1 MDLEVESQET
11 YGRPERAPSERV
23 EVWELLEY
31 YSDTQN
37 AGKSHPG
44 VPRRK
49 VGQINN
55 TSDLAGTVRK
65 LSTGPGAY
73 YAAHLIGR
81 DTIVND
87 VFEVKPKGQS
97 LIVESSSPASA
108 PDVHTRPSDAHPAL
122 SRSQTEGS
130 SSAQAINATADTIR
144 ATKELL
150 REVAPSQANPTPSVT
165 RTEVAEIVRDAVAE
179 AMANAATNSQSTPT
193 QDPLALV
200 ERVIELQKK
209 LQPDRAPRD
218 ELSAKDRAQLIL
230 VKESGLITEF
240 MHNMRD
246 MLRAPDA
253 AAAEPGFLDK
263 AFSLIQSAL
272 PYVGPIAGPAVG
284 QKLAEMVTHVD
295 AGALAQKVNSAAQ
308 PPQSPSATGS
318 PLASTDP
325 RAIAYTRLMRRVA
338 SDLVDNAAPEAAV
351 AATIQLVTTHPDFA
365 PQFEQVLSATPD
377 AVAAFIC
384 SQVQDGVRTL
394 PHCNEWIASYQS
406 KLKAAAASATTD
418 DEDEDSPLTFDDVLH
433 FIKQQ
438 IIENQDSSAAV
449 SSVIQ
454 LIAEQPDLAPSIQ
467 QLLATSNAELV
478 KVLSQSTQTNLG
490 IVGNAELFIE
500 ELKDGVTERL
510 RVPVSVAENGHKP
523 GPKVVAQAKAGT

>member
-97 LIVESSSPASA
+97 LIVESSSPATLGDA
-108 PDVHTRPSDAHPAL
+108 QTKPSDAPSAL
-122 SRSQTEGS
+122 QRSQADG

-150 REVAPSQANPTPSVT
+150 REVAPQANPTPSVT

-179 AMANAATNSQSTPT
+179 AMASAANSQSTPR
-193 QDPLALV
+193 QEDPLALV

-209 LQPDRAPRD
+209 LQPEPAPRD

-246 MLRAPDA
+246 MLRAPEA
-253 AAAEPGFLDK
+253 ATAEPSFFDK
-263 AFSLIQSAL
+263 AFSLVQSAL

-295 AGALAQKVNSAAQ
+295 AGALAQKVNSSAQ
-308 PPQSPSATGS
+308 QRQSPSAPGG
-318 PLASTDP
+318 PPGLASTDP

-338 SDLVDNAAPEAAV
+338 SDLVDNAPPDVAV

-384 SQVQDGVRTL
+384 SQVQDDVRTL
-394 PHCNEWIASYQS
+394 PHCDDWIASYQS

-418 DEDEDSPLTFDDVLH
+418 DEDSPLTFDDVLN

-438 IIENQDSSAAV
+438 IIENQDPSAAV

-454 LIAEQPDLAPSIQ
+454 LLAEQPNLAPTIQ
-467 QLLATSNAELV
+467 QLLATPNAELV
-478 KVLSQSTQTNLG
+478 KVLSQSTQTNLE
-490 IVGNAELFIE
+490 IVGNAEPFIE
-500 ELKDGVTERL
+500 KLKAGVTARL
-510 RVPVSVAENGHKP
+510 RVPVAVSANGHKNAA
-523 GPKVVAQAKAGT
+523 VEHVANVK